1 MAIKINGATVIADTQ
16 AVTSTST
23 ISATGNITGGNLTTG
38 GTVSAVDMV
47 ASGTM
52 SATGNISA
60 GNISVSGIISGT
72 VEGSFSAASLTGA
85 TLSSN
90 VTGSSLTGVGTIT
103 TGTWAATDVA
113 VAHGGT
119 GASDA
124 GTARTNLGLAIGTDV
139 QAYNATL
146 AAVAGGTYTGDD
158 SITTVGTIGTGVWAA
173 TDIAVAHG
181 GTGSSTGVNA
191 LIALGERTDSSGS
204 INITTGTTAQRGTAS
219 TGHFRFNTTD
229 VRFEGYN
236 GINWNPI
243 AGGATGAGGNAV
255 FAENDQVITAD
266 YSITS
271 GKNAITAGPVTIN
284 TGVAATVPSG
294 SVWTII

>member
-1 MAIKINGATVIADTQ
+1 MALSKIG
-16 AVTSTST
+16 TSSLQDSIG
-23 ISATGNITGGNLTTG
+23 ISGVSITGSFAMTG
-38 GTVSAVDMV
+38 DVVQVS
-47 ASGTM
+47 
-52 SATGNISA
+52 
-60 GNISVSGIISGT
+60 
-72 VEGSFSAASLTGA
+72 E
-85 TLSSN
+85 
-90 VTGSSLTGVGTIT
+90 
-103 TGTWAATDVA
+103 
-113 VAHGGT
+113 GGT

-191 LIALGERTDSSGS
+191 LINLGERTSATGS
-204 INITTGTTAQRGTAS
+204 VQITAGTTAQRDTAS

-229 VRFEGYN
+229 VRFECYN
-236 GINWNPI
+236 GITWNPI
-243 AGGATGAGGNAV
+243 AGCATGAGGNAV

-294 SVWTII
+294 SVWTIV